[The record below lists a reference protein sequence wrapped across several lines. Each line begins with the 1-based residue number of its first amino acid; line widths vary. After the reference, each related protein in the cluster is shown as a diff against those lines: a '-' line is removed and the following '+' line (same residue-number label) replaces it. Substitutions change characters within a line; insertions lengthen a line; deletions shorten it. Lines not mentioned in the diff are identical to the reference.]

1 MIQIATALIVIFLVL
16 ILIGT
21 LMVAGK
27 SSSAYDKKAKNT
39 TITIFSIYAV
49 VGILAVAGIAVYV
62 YMI

>member
-1 MIQIATALIVIFLVL
+1 MIQVATGLIIFFIVL

-27 SSSAYDKKAKNT
+27 SDSGYDKKAKNT
-39 TITIFSIYAV
+39 SITIFSIYV
-49 VGILAVAGIAVYV
+49 VVSILAVAGIAIYV